1 MVRGYNCPGLIP
13 VGNSH
18 PTSPFWRCLT
28 SADTDPTL
36 PSGVSAMGHMG
47 AALGSVSPEA
57 AGTHLFVFLS
67 LKFHILPFL
76 KTLYEKC

>member
-18 PTSPFWRCLT
+18 PTNPFWRCLT

-36 PSGVSAMGHMG
+36 PSGVSAMG

-57 AGTHLFVFLS
+57 AGTNLFVFLS